1 MEETLNESTTESTS
15 VANTEAENGE
25 NPFADGDNP
34 IAGGGGGFGDPL
46 APDEGYEYDF
56 GEDSGLPMR
65 TPFDQLLEFE
75 EFDNVGDIFGDLDPS
90 DNPFAGGTP
99 SDDAQPSTVDDN
111 ASEGNSN
118 TDDNSTD
125 SNDVDS
131 DPMMNADFSGIDTGA
146 DNTDNGNGNNFIGDS
161 EGESGSNNQAEGNG
175 NWFYGNDNQVNGNGN
190 WNLSGD
196 SDTPFD
202 STFEGENNP
211 LTGGNPLDVGESDGM
226 SSDALGGNNPAF
238 AGGSTTPAP
247 VGEGEIPDT
256 AENPT
261 GNQNTVNGNGNWN
274 FGSNNDTSGNGNWNF
289 GDGNEVSE
297 GNGNWNLGDDNEVSG
312 NGNRPSG
319 DDNSISGNGNRV
331 TGDGNDINGN
341 RFSLDENDLNVVG
354 NGDRYFQTDTDG
366 NVSLVSDESKSDPNY
381 TFDFEG
387 VVETSEDGEVDE
399 LINGGEL
406 SFGGDVEGQD
416 VIDLVYGSL
425 DIYESSNTTG
435 TGSALDG
442 SDAIDGAAEMFPEGE
457 VLTDTSDDVLPVI

>member
-1 MEETLNESTTESTS
+1 MEETLNGSTTESTS
-15 VANTEAENGE
+15 VGNTVAENGE
-25 NPFADGDNP
+25 NP

-46 APDEGYEYDF
+46 APDEGYEYDL

-99 SDDAQPSTVDDN
+99 SDEAQPNMVDDN
-111 ASEGNSN
+111 ASEDNYN
-118 TDDNSTD
+118 TDENTD
-125 SNDVDS
+125 SNDVDGDS
-131 DPMMNADFSGIDTGA
+131 MINADFSGIDTGA

-190 WNLSGD
+190 QNLSGD

-202 STFEGENNP
+202 SIFAGENNP
-211 LTGGNPLDVGESDGM
+211 LTGGNPLDVGEEDGM
-226 SSDALGGNNPAF
+226 SSDALGGNNPVF
-238 AGGSTTPAP
+238 AGGSTTPTP

-297 GNGNWNLGDDNEVSG
+297 GNGNWNLGDNNKVSG

-319 DDNSISGNGNRV
+319 NDNSISGNGNRV

-341 RFSLDENDLNVVG
+341 RFSLDEDDLNVLG

-366 NVSLVSDESKSDPNY
+366 NVSLVSDESASDANY
-381 TFDFEG
+381 NFEG
-387 VVETSEDGEVDE
+387 VVGTSGDGEVDE

-406 SFGGDVEGQD
+406 SFGGDLEGQD

-425 DIYESSNTTG
+425 DIEESSNTIG

-442 SDAIDGAAEMFPEGE
+442 SDAIDGGAETFTEGE
-457 VLTDTSDDVLPVI
+457 VIADTSSDVMPVI